1 MPEVRAGEVY
11 KDREMLNRLGYGIM
25 DIEWGKGE
33 LGSENIRNFSYVV
46 AQDQDPKFYRRL
58 VYDLVGRYFSNDLAK
73 IIWDK
78 FIEHK
83 WVLSERAHRDVGLK
97 VAADDWMKNYS
108 HDFLKEWTFTHP
120 VPNNR
125 IRGSHEPN
133 RGAIGA
139 VASVVIPPLG
149 DLLDS
154 GFSVIN
160 VMGAAMRES
169 LPLRENLS
177 FHPDFDIDSDVST
190 QPSSDS
196 LLAGTANDAAQPEAT
211 TKETVA
217 TTEDTKRP
225 VIGVHFLRFINPFM
239 SRKRLKNRK
248 TTHPTFVIKKV
259 RPDHGG
265 MYYVRLLAN
274 LTGHHVKSREEAEHY
289 WREVL
294 ENKWYMSERAG
305 HDVGLRTAALD
316 YFRRLNLLEQV
327 ETGNEV

>member
-1 MPEVRAGEVY
+1 MPGEVRYGEVY

-33 LGSENIRNFSYVV
+33 IGSENIRNFSYVV
-46 AQDQDPKFYRRL
+46 AQDQDPKFYRRM

-73 IIWDK
+73 AIWDK

-97 VAADDWMKNYS
+97 VAGDDWIKNYS

-120 VPNNR
+120 VPTTR
-125 IRGSHEPN
+125 IRGIHEAN
-133 RGAIGA
+133 RGAIGS
-139 VASVVIPPLG
+139 VASLVIPPLG

-160 VMGAAMRES
+160 VAGAAMRES
-169 LPLRENLS
+169 LPLQGTRK
-177 FHPDFDIDSDVST
+177 FHPEFDIDGDGSVQFSPT
-190 QPSSDS
+190 P
-196 LLAGTANDAAQPEAT
+196 AAENIESPEAQ
-211 TKETVA
+211 KEA
-217 TTEDTKRP
+217 TEKTSRP
-225 VIGVHFLRFINPFM
+225 TIGVHFLRFINPFN
-239 SRKRLKNRK
+239 SRRQRFRNKNHVRPAFVVKR
-248 TTHPTFVIKKV
+248 VA
-259 RPDHGG
+259 PDHGG
-265 MYYVRLLAN
+265 LYYVRLLAN
-274 LTGHHVKSREEAEHY
+274 LTGHHVTNRAEAEHY

-294 ENKWYMSERAG
+294 ENKWYMSERVG